1 MKNVYGLENA
11 MKVVESACEKGEIT
25 IIGEG
30 KTPSAVEMFGK
41 CVAYINKMYSVDIL
55 NLVAQK
61 AAEPAPSPKA
71 EELDCYL
78 LFDLDEIECFLN
90 SELPTHLHFLDGD
103 MLEELA
109 DDIVKYCKNR
119 NECNGVKHLSCQ
131 DMADAVEEL
140 ISCKFNG
147 LSAEVCGEVG
157 DEIGSYIMDNFAYL
171 HCKD

>member
-30 KTPSAVEMFGK
+30 NFPSAVEMFGK
-41 CVAYINKMYSVDIL
+41 CVAYINKMYCVDIL
-55 NLVAQK
+55 NLVAKK
-61 AAEPAPSPKA
+61 AAEPAPKVDLCKA
-71 EELDCYL
+71 GL
-78 LFDLDEIECFLN
+78 LFDLDEIECFLDD
-90 SELPTHLHFLDGD
+90 ELPTHLPFLNGD

-109 DDIVKYCKNR
+109 SDIVKYCKNR
-119 NECNGVKHLSCQ
+119 NECNGVNHLSCQ

-140 ISCKFNG
+140 ISCKFSG
-147 LSAEVCGEVG
+147 LSAEVCEEVG

-171 HCKD
+171 HCED